1 MKPYEDLPESID
13 YNEQTYRLDLS
24 YAAFFAVSD
33 VLDDPRLMNGQ
44 KISTALDIFV
54 VGDHPDDP
62 ELLNAIYELLKD
74 DRPRTDGPTYMDIEQ
89 DWPFI
94 CAGFQQTYGIDLYA
108 DKSIHIL
115 RWQALLQGLP
125 SGTKLADIIGIR
137 AAEIPKPTKDNGKQ
151 IAELTRLK
159 AQYALKGRG
168 KDFQTG
174 LGSLFD
180 MLAANAERA

>member
-1 MKPYEDLPESID
+1 MKPYDALPTSVD
-13 YNEQTYRLDLS
+13 FNDQQYALDLS
-24 YAAFFAVSD
+24 YSAFFAVAD
-33 VLDDPRLMNGQ
+33 VLSDDRLMYGQ
-44 KISTALDIFV
+44 KLTTALDLFV
-54 VGDHPDDP
+54 IEDHPEDP
-62 ELLNAIYELLKD
+62 ELLRAIYDLIKD
-74 DRPRTDGPTYMDIEQ
+74 DRPKMDGPSYMDIEQ

-125 SGTKLADIIGIR
+125 KSTKLMDIIGIR
-137 AAEIPKPTKDNGKQ
+137 SAEIPKPTKDNGKQ

-159 AQYALKGRG
+159 AVYALRKNA

-174 LGSLFD
+174 LGGLFD
-180 MLAANAERA
+180 MLTAQARV

>member
-1 MKPYEDLPESID
+1 MKPYDALPTSVD
-13 YNEQTYRLDLS
+13 FKDQQYALDLS
-24 YAAFFAVSD
+24 YSAFFAVAD
-33 VLDDPRLMNGQ
+33 VLDDDRLMYGQ
-44 KISTALDIFV
+44 KLATALDIFV
-54 VGDHPDDP
+54 VDDHPEDP
-62 ELLNAIYELLKD
+62 ELLQAIYDLIKD
-74 DRPRTDGPTYMDIEQ
+74 DRPKMDGPSYMDIEQ

-125 SGTKLADIIGIR
+125 KSTKLMDIIGIR
-137 AAEIPKPTKDNGKQ
+137 SAEIPKPTRDNGKQ

-159 AQYALKGRG
+159 AVYALRKNA

-174 LGSLFD
+174 LGGLFD
-180 MLAANAERA
+180 MLTAQARV